1 MGCSQSTILP
11 KEELYLG
18 KIENN
23 INNYNYLLDQFE
35 KENFSNINEMK
46 SNRIKKQL
54 DEQQEQIN
62 VDLIKVRRMIEYT
75 KDGENKEKYEKRLSE
90 INKKIEESYF
100 RNTDIIKIKI
110 NSNDD

>member
-35 KENFSNINEMK
+35 KENFSMK
-46 SNRIKKQL
+46 
-54 DEQQEQIN
+54 
-62 VDLIKVRRMIEYT
+62 
-75 KDGENKEKYEKRLSE
+75 
-90 INKKIEESYF
+90 
-100 RNTDIIKIKI
+100 
-110 NSNDD
+110 

>member
-62 VDLIKVRRMIEYT
+62 GDLIKVRRMIEYT
-75 KDGENKEKYEKRLSE
+75 KDGENKEKYKKRLSE
-90 INKKIEESYF
+90 INKKMQNLIF
-100 RNTDIIKIKI
+100 KIQI
-110 NSNDD
+110 L

>member
-62 VDLIKVRRMIEYT
+62 GDLIKVRRMIEYT

-90 INKKIEESYF
+90 INQKIEESYF

-110 NSNDD
+110 NSIDD